1 MNTNERKFEM
11 APKACEFL
19 FAFIRVHS
27 RLLLSMLI
35 AALRRF
41 AVTKN
46 REDLKMVFRRRS
58 TLWIRG
64 GMTCVVGLA
73 GVLMASAASAQEGK
87 PAEKVTFT
95 DHMLPI
101 LRAKCGTCHS
111 AGQAKGGLV
120 LESFSATMQGG
131 ASGAVV
137 EAGDLDGSRLWAL
150 VTHKEQPAMPPK
162 EPKLPDET
170 LAVIQKWIEGGA
182 LENKDSQP
190 KIKKKAAMT
199 LSTTGIS
206 GDKPEG
212 PPPMPEN
219 LSTEPLAIS
228 PRGNAVTALAASP
241 WAPLAA
247 VSGHRQV
254 LLYNL
259 ADFTLAGV
267 LPFPE
272 GTVHVLRFSRNG
284 ALLLAAGGRGGQ
296 SGRVIVFDVKTGKRV
311 FEIGAEADVV
321 LGADI
326 SPSHGQ
332 IALGG
337 PKKMVRVY
345 STADGELMFEMKKHT
360 DWITNIEFSP
370 DGVLL
375 ATADRS
381 NGLVVWEAN
390 TGREFYVLN
399 GHTAAITGLSW
410 RIDAN
415 VLASSSEDTTI
426 RLWEMNNGTQI
437 KSWGAHGGGA
447 SAVQFLRDGRLVSN
461 GRDRVSKMWDQN
473 GAAIPAFA
481 APAQNDLGLKVAY
494 SEATGAVLAG
504 DWTGAVRVLD
514 AATGKERATLVTNPS
529 PLAARLEEAT
539 KAAAAAQSAADQ
551 AAAQLAAAQKVVADK
566 KAAAEAAVKA
576 STDAQTALTAATT
589 AKAEADKLVAAKTE
603 AVKTAD
609 TALKN
614 TTAALEKAKTE
625 KEAAEKA
632 EDKKD
637 VPAKTE
643 AFAAAEKAQVAA
655 KTAFDTAN
663 NEKAAAEKASA
674 YAAASLKT
682 PTDQAAALKAAA
694 DKAVAAMNP
703 TPEMT
708 KAIEAAAAAAKQ
720 AGDAAAL
727 RKAVVARLTAEKAR
741 PVPTAVAGPAK

>member
-1 MNTNERKFEM
+1 M
-11 APKACEFL
+11 AF
-19 FAFIRVHS
+19 
-27 RLLLSMLI
+27 RLRATGWIEGGLPCLVGLITALI
-35 AALRRF
+35 A
-41 AVTKN
+41 
-46 REDLKMVFRRRS
+46 S
-58 TLWIRG
+58 T
-64 GMTCVVGLA
+64 
-73 GVLMASAASAQEGK
+73 ASADDAK
-87 PAEKVTFT
+87 PAEKVNFT
-95 DHMLPI
+95 DHVLPI
-101 LRAKCGTCHS
+101 FRARCGTCHS

-120 LESFSATMQGG
+120 LESFSAAIQGG
-131 ASGAVV
+131 ASGSVV

-162 EPKLPDET
+162 EPKLSDEM

-190 KIKKKAAMT
+190 KIKKKASLT
-199 LSTTGIS
+199 LTTTGVS
-206 GDKPEG
+206 SDKPEG

-219 LSTEPLAIS
+219 LSTEPLSLS

-284 ALLLAAGGRGGQ
+284 SLLMAAGGRGGQ
-296 SGRVIVFDVKTGKRV
+296 SGRVIVFDVRTGNRV

-326 SPSHGQ
+326 SPNHGQ

-337 PKKMVRVY
+337 PKKLVRVY

-447 SAVQFLRDGRLVSN
+447 AAVQFLRDGRLVSN

-473 GAAIPAFA
+473 GAAVPAFA
-481 APAQNDLGLKVAY
+481 SPAQNDLGLKVAY
-494 SEATGAVLAG
+494 SESTGLVLAG
-504 DWTGAVRVLD
+504 DWTGAIRVLD
-514 AATGKERATLVTNPS
+514 AATGKERATLMTNPAI
-529 PLAARLEEAT
+529 LAARLEEAT
-539 KAAAAAQSAADQ
+539 KVAAATQTAADQ

-576 STDAQTALTAATT
+576 SADAQTALTAATT
-589 AKAEADKLVAAKTE
+589 AKTEADKVVVAKAEAAK
-603 AVKTAD
+603 AAD
-609 TALKN
+609 TVHTNAV
-614 TTAALEKAKTE
+614 AALEKAKTE
-625 KEAAEKA
+625 KEVAEKA

-643 AFAAAEKAQVAA
+643 AFVAAEKAQVAA
-655 KTAFDTAN
+655 KTALDTAN
-663 NEKAAAEKASA
+663 NEKAAAEKG
-674 YAAASLKT
+674 AADAVVKLKT
-682 PTDQAAALKAAA
+682 ATDQAAALKAAA
-694 DKAVAAMNP
+694 DKAVAEMNP

-720 AGDAAAL
+720 AADAAAL
-727 RKAVVARLTAEKAR
+727 HKAVVTKLTAEKSR
-741 PVPTAVAGPAK
+741 PAPATVATPAK

>member
-1 MNTNERKFEM
+1 MNLIPVLTDKKTTQSVAKGVPTRSVGTRTRG
-11 APKACEFL
+11 ACL
-19 FAFIRVHS
+19 VA
-27 RLLLSMLI
+27 MLVAL
-35 AALRRF
+35 AATA
-41 AVTKN
+41 AVA
-46 REDLKMVFRRRS
+46 DD
-58 TLWIRG
+58 
-64 GMTCVVGLA
+64 A
-73 GVLMASAASAQEGK
+73 K
-87 PAEKVTFT
+87 PAEKVNFT
-95 DHMLPI
+95 DDVLPI
-101 LRAKCGTCHS
+101 FRAKCGTCHS

-120 LESFSATMQGG
+120 LESFSAAIQGG
-131 ASGAVV
+131 ASGSVV
-137 EAGDLDGSRLWAL
+137 EAGDLEGSRLWAL

-162 EPKLPDET
+162 EPKLPDEM

-190 KIKKKAAMT
+190 KIKKKASMT
-199 LSTTGIS
+199 LGTTAIS

-212 PPPMPEN
+212 PPPMPAN
-219 LSTEPLAIS
+219 LSTEPLAVS

-284 ALLLAAGGRGGQ
+284 SLLLAAGGRGGQ
-296 SGRVIVFDVKTGKRV
+296 SGRVIVFDVKTGNRV
-311 FEIGAEADVV
+311 FEIGAEPDVV

-326 SPSHGQ
+326 SANHGQ

-360 DWITNIEFSP
+360 DWITNLEFSP

-410 RIDAN
+410 RVDAN

-447 SAVQFLRDGRLVSN
+447 AAVQFLRDGRLVSN
-461 GRDRVSKMWDQN
+461 GRDRVTKMWDQN
-473 GAAIPAFA
+473 GAAVPAFA

-494 SEATGAVLAG
+494 SEATSAVLAG
-504 DWTGAVRVLD
+504 DWTGAIHVLD
-514 AATGKERATLVTNPS
+514 AATGKERATLVTNPAA
-529 PLAARLEEAT
+529 LAARLEEAT
-539 KAAAAAQSAADQ
+539 KVAAATQAAADQ

-566 KAAAEAAVKA
+566 RATAEAAVKA

-589 AKAEADKLVAAKTE
+589 AKGEADKLVAAKTE
-603 AVKTAD
+603 AAKAAETAH
-609 TALKN
+609 AN
-614 TTAALEKAKTE
+614 AVAALEKAKSE

-643 AFAAAEKAQVAA
+643 AFAAGEKAQVAA
-655 KTAFDTAN
+655 KTALDTAIN
-663 NEKAAAEKASA
+663 EKGAAEKAAAD
-674 YAAASLKT
+674 AAAKLKT
-682 PTDQAAALKAAA
+682 ATDQAAALKAAA
-694 DKAVAAMNP
+694 DKAVAEMNP

-708 KAIEAAAAAAKQ
+708 KAIETATTAARQAA
-720 AGDAAAL
+720 DAAAL
-727 RKAVVARLTAEKAR
+727 RKAVVAKLTAEKAR
-741 PVPTAVAGPAK
+741 PAPTAVATPAK